1 MQSYQM
7 DHAYPMLGSQSPRS
21 MGSFSSLRSGSPY
34 QRFLSP
40 SPSPTRS
47 TRRRGRAPSVP
58 STDYVYADFLF
69 DASQHNRG
77 RPSRL
82 SGQNVR
88 RSQIVNPDFIDRL
101 DTAAQFSYHHEG
113 PYDAVYPERNR
124 ISIHSP
130 LDALRESNEEA
141 LKATPHHMIADAI
154 GRRRPL
160 DGVAFYP
167 PGHTDR
173 EGQTYDYEEG
183 PNLMA
188 DCSLFP
194 CQRFTEEDF
203 RNDAFTN
210 TPIKPFAP
218 IRNVFR
224 RTSRKHRAT
233 A

>member
-1 MQSYQM
+1 MQPYQM
-7 DHAYPMLGSQSPRS
+7 DHAYPMLDSQSPKS
-21 MGSFSSLRSGSPY
+21 ISSSSSLGSGSPY

-47 TRRRGRAPSVP
+47 TRRRGRTPSVL
-58 STDYVYADFLF
+58 SADYVYADILF
-69 DASQHNRG
+69 DASQHSRG
-77 RPSRL
+77 RRSRR

-88 RSQIVNPDFIDRL
+88 RSQLVNPDVIDRM

-141 LKATPHHMIADAI
+141 LKATPRHMIADAI

-167 PGHTDR
+167 SGYTDP

-188 DCSLFP
+188 DSCLFP
-194 CQRFTEEDF
+194 RQRFTDEDF
-203 RNDAFTN
+203 RNDPFTN
-210 TPIKPFAP
+210 TPVKPFAP

-224 RTSRKHRAT
+224 RTSRKHRNT

>member
-1 MQSYQM
+1 MQPCEM
-7 DHAYPMLGSQSPRS
+7 DHAYPVLGSHSLRS
-21 MGSFSSLRSGSPY
+21 MSSFSSLGSGSPC

-58 STDYVYADFLF
+58 SADYAYADCLF
-69 DASQHNRG
+69 DASQHKR
-77 RPSRL
+77 RSRH
-82 SGQNVR
+82 SGHDVR
-88 RSQIVNPDFIDRL
+88 RSQLVSPDVIDRL

-124 ISIHSP
+124 ISIYSP

-160 DGVAFYP
+160 DGVAYYP

-173 EGQTYDYEEG
+173 EGQTYDYAEG

-188 DCSLFP
+188 ECSLLP
-194 CQRFTEEDF
+194 RQRLTEEDF

-210 TPIKPFAP
+210 APVKPFAP

-224 RTSRKHRAT
+224 RTSRKHMAT

>member
-1 MQSYQM
+1 M
-7 DHAYPMLGSQSPRS
+7 
-21 MGSFSSLRSGSPY
+21 SSLSSLGSGSPY

-47 TRRRGRAPSVP
+47 AKRRGHSPPVP
-58 STDYVYADFLF
+58 SADYVYAEFLF

-77 RPSRL
+77 RRRRH
-82 SGQNVR
+82 SGKNVR
-88 RSQIVNPDFIDRL
+88 RSQLVNPDVIDRM

-141 LKATPHHMIADAI
+141 LKATPHHMIVDAI

-188 DCSLFP
+188 DFSLSP
-194 CQRFTEEDF
+194 RQKFTEEDF
-203 RNDAFTN
+203 RNDEFYNA
-210 TPIKPFAP
+210 PLKPFAP

-224 RTSRKHRAT
+224 RTSRKLKAT

>member
-1 MQSYQM
+1 MQQYQM
-7 DHAYPMLGSQSPRS
+7 DHACPMLGFQGPKSISS
-21 MGSFSSLRSGSPY
+21 SSSLGSGSPY

-40 SPSPTRS
+40 SPTRS
-47 TRRRGRAPSVP
+47 TRRRGRTPSVL
-58 STDYVYADFLF
+58 SADYAYADFLF
-69 DASQHNRG
+69 DASQHSRG
-77 RPSRL
+77 RRSRR

-88 RSQIVNPDFIDRL
+88 RSQLVNPDVIDRM

-141 LKATPHHMIADAI
+141 LKATPHHMIVDAI

-167 PGHTDR
+167 PGYTDR

-188 DCSLFP
+188 DCCLFP
-194 CQRFTEEDF
+194 RQRFTDEDF
-203 RNDAFTN
+203 RNDPFTN
-210 TPIKPFAP
+210 TPVKPFAP

-224 RTSRKHRAT
+224 RTPRKHRAT